1 MKKGKNNFPK
11 TAKVLQDLS
20 VLLFLSFLF
29 LLILSHDNKQER
41 VIMNNAAEILKS
53 VQIGLDV
60 CIFLLNTDRGLQ
72 ATDLCNE
79 CTTLLQNLG
88 TGIQLI
94 FHTHYTIFANH
105 KLLETLLNVGILTTQ
120 LGDKY
125 EAQSRFV
132 EAKQLFESALAIWKT
147 IGHKEVEG
155 LAHGRL
161 GDVCYFRSEMQ
172 NAEKYYQ
179 KALAIAIE
187 IGDRQL
193 QETST
198 GKLGTV
204 FNSLGKYLKAREY
217 HEKALAIAIEIGDR
231 EGEGRRYGSQYCR
244 EIGRAHV

>member
-1 MKKGKNNFPK
+1 MLRSDICEKEQTTTSLK

-41 VIMNNAAEILKS
+41 AVMNNAAEILKS

-72 ATDLCNE
+72 ATELCNE

-88 TGIQLI
+88 TGIQLDISDVI
-94 FHTHYTIFANH
+94 FNAYYAISGYANAERYTN

-125 EAQSRFV
+125 KAQSRFV

-147 IGHKEVEG
+147 IVTKKE
-155 LAHGRL
+155 
-161 GDVCYFRSEMQ
+161 
-172 NAEKYYQ
+172 
-179 KALAIAIE
+179 
-187 IGDRQL
+187 
-193 QETST
+193 
-198 GKLGTV
+198 KLWLMADLELYVT
-204 FNSLGKYLKAREY
+204 F
-217 HEKALAIAIEIGDR
+217 
-231 EGEGRRYGSQYCR
+231 
-244 EIGRAHV
+244 